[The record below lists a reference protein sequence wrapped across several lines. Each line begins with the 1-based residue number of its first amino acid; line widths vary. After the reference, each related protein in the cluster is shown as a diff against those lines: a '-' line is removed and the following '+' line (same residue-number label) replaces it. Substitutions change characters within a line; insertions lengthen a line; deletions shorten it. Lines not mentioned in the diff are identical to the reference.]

1 LGWKSRIPAKIAF
14 AKNAAR
20 AWTSRVNE
28 MAAARLKIDYDTNIK
43 KRMMDRFKYTSV
55 MQVPRI
61 EKIVLNVGMGDGHSN
76 QNALNAAIEEL
87 SRITGQHAVKT
98 VAKKSIANF
107 KIREGYDV
115 GCRVTLRG
123 AIMFEFL
130 DRLINIALPRVRD
143 FKGLS
148 TRSFDN
154 FGNYNFSVREQ
165 IIFPEIDFD
174 KVDKIHGINI
184 TIVTNSKS
192 KDETKALLDEFKM
205 PFREQG

>member
-1 LGWKSRIPAKIAF
+1 MS
-14 AKNAAR
+14 
-20 AWTSRVNE
+20 
-28 MAAARLKIDYDTNIK
+28 ARLKVEYNDSIK
-43 KRMMDRFKYTSV
+43 KRLTEQFKFSSQ

-61 EKIVLNVGMGDGHSN
+61 EKIILNVGLGEAHSN
-76 QNALNAAIEEL
+76 ANALKTAIDEL
-87 SRITGQHAVKT
+87 GQITGQKAVKT

-123 AIMFEFL
+123 ERMYEFF
-130 DRLINIALPRVRD
+130 DRLVNVALPRVRD

-148 TRSFDN
+148 RNSFDN
-154 FGNYNFSVREQ
+154 FGNYNFSVKEQ

-184 TIVTNSKS
+184 TIVTSAKN
-192 KDETKALLDEFKM
+192 KDEAFALLKEFRM
-205 PFREQG
+205 PFRD

>member
-1 LGWKSRIPAKIAF
+1 
-14 AKNAAR
+14 
-20 AWTSRVNE
+20 